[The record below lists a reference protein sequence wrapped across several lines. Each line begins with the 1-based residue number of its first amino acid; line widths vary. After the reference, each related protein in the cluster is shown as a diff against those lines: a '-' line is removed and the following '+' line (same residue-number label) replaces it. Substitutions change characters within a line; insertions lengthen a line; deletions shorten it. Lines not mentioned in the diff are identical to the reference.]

1 MSGIAEPS
9 GQRRAAQSLNRFHV
23 ATIAWQGQGWRIPF
37 SAPLSSTW
45 RRGGGR
51 GAEGGWKKRRK
62 MVTFLLHSAG
72 SQSINRHGNENKIKT
87 QAQRGLHETGPTG

>member
-37 SAPLSSTW
+37 SAPLFQP
-45 RRGGGR
+45 RFLPLGGVAVAAARKGGG
-51 GAEGGWKKRRK
+51 KKGEK
-62 MVTFLLHSAG
+62 W
-72 SQSINRHGNENKIKT
+72 
-87 QAQRGLHETGPTG
+87 